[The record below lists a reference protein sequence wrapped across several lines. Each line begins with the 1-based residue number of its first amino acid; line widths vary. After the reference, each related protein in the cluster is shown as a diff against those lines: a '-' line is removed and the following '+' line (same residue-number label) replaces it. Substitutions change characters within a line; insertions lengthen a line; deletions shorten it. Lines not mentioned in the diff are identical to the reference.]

1 MRKASNLQDRWRN
14 VAFFL
19 TALLVVVGDQLTKL
33 WVRSNLLVGQSLFE
47 VGIFQII
54 RFPPNTGAAFGLF
67 QGQTFVLTI
76 VGIVGIAFLLFYALF
91 IYRRY
96 PILDNL
102 LGRIALGLILGGT
115 IGNLIDRLRY
125 LLHQLGG
132 VTDFISIGWWP
143 AFNLADSAIVVGVIL
158 FAYSLLP
165 LARARKH

>member
-1 MRKASNLQDRWRN
+1 
-14 VAFFL
+14 VVFFL
-19 TALLVVVGDQLTKL
+19 TALLVVVADQLTKL
-33 WVRSNLLVGQSLFE
+33 WIMSNLDIGQSLFE

-67 QGQTFVLTI
+67 QDQSFALTI

-96 PILDNL
+96 PFLDNL
-102 LGRIALGLILGGT
+102 LGRSALGLILGGT

-143 AFNLADSAIVVGVIL
+143 AFNLADSAVVVGVIL